1 MDRGPMEGETM
12 PHGYTGHS
20 DGPDVFQ
27 MWRPC
32 ADAPSC
38 RRRMGADCWVEAA
51 LFDFA
56 SRPRRRTRARVARRL
71 ERRAAA
77 PEEVDWIPP
86 RERCATV
93 HVRHGDVL
101 LDGWQEL
108 HETYDRGVDSYLSA
122 AAAILGQRAPNVFL
136 MTDNADVLGDARA
149 SALGANVSSLNVSR
163 GSHRAKLK
171 QRDWSDLASS
181 SDALVNILLELRAAS
196 KCQAFVGNCFSLFGR
211 AIFRTMCLAR
221 GDCPVHHSIRSDMRC
236 CATSHLL
243 QQARNSGPP

>member
-56 SRPRRRTRARVARRL
+56 SRPRRRTRAKVARRL

-77 PEEVDWIPP
+77 PEVDWIPP

-136 MTDNADVLGDARA
+136 MTDDADVTPWEPPGEFREATARY
-149 SALGANVSSLNVSR
+149 L
-163 GSHRAKLK
+163 
-171 QRDWSDLASS
+171 
-181 SDALVNILLELRAAS
+181 
-196 KCQAFVGNCFSLFGR
+196 
-211 AIFRTMCLAR
+211 IFTL
-221 GDCPVHHSIRSDMRC
+221 S
-236 CATSHLL
+236 
-243 QQARNSGPP
+243 